1 MCDGRMRCNGGIDLS
16 RDVSEKLAKSS
27 TALRT
32 PTWIESEGFDIKP
45 EMNDGGQRS
54 IRTSRDERVMAD
66 LWSFGDIFFIDAIA
80 VKIES
85 VLK

>member
-16 RDVSEKLAKSS
+16 RDVSEKLAKIS

-54 IRTSRDERVMAD
+54 IRTSRDENSRPVQMIRD
-66 LWSFGDIFFIDAIA
+66 L
-80 VKIES
+80 KES
-85 VLK
+85 DG